1 MLINKKIFIDT
12 SSGGNFDNSSASKL
26 ETTFKQLSKVDGQ
39 WKESLEIQII
49 YSTVV
54 RFFFLILINNFVEN

>member
-12 SSGGNFDNSSASKL
+12 SSGGNFDNLSASKL
-26 ETTFKQLSKVDGQ
+26 ETTFKQLSKVEGQ
-39 WKESLEIQII
+39 WKGSLEIQII

-54 RFFFLILINNFVEN
+54 RFFF